1 MVKYVVISWI
11 QVRQFSYVNSLYML
25 TNSCLSLMKAGYQLF
40 LEYQLDKE
48 KNALY
53 SLFEINV
60 LNLE

>member
-1 MVKYVVISWI
+1 
-11 QVRQFSYVNSLYML
+11 
-25 TNSCLSLMKAGYQLF
+25 MKSGYQIF